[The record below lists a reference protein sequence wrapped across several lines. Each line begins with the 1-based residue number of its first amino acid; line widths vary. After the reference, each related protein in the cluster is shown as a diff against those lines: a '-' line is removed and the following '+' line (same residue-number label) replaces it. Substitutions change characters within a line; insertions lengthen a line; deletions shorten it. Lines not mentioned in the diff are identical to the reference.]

1 MLVLRRCPD
10 SLLGRPGK
18 EEISG
23 ASSEIKQ

>member
-10 SLLGRPGK
+10 SLLGLPGK